1 MVFTLTQY
9 RAGRNPWKHPRLA
22 LREHCQAGILGPT
35 FTTRLHFMMNVSTH
49 PYDAL
54 TPNAILD
61 AMEEAGFAV
70 SGRLFALNSYEN
82 RVYQIGLDEGPPVIT
97 KFYRPG
103 RWTNE
108 QVREEHEFTRELLE
122 ADIPVVAPLVMPSG
136 DTLGKHGDFLFAV
149 FNQRGGQAPDTSVT
163 DTLYRLG
170 QWLAQIHNIG
180 ALKPFQHRSALSV
193 MGGIEASNALLL
205 EGDWIPKDLRPAW
218 DSLIPDL
225 LTHCHARIEDA
236 GTVEALR
243 LHGDCHA
250 GNILCR
256 DEQMLFVDMDD
267 CRTGPAMQ
275 DMWLLLNGEDSERG
289 AQLGELLEGYETFR
303 DFNRRERHLIEPL
316 RCYRQISHCAWL
328 AKRWDDPAFPRFFP
342 WFAQPRFWSDQ
353 VLSLRE
359 QLAALQAPSI
369 TLPGQY

>member
-1 MVFTLTQY
+1 MTHD
-9 RAGRNPWKHPRLA
+9 PSLA
-22 LREHCQAGILGPT
+22 
-35 FTTRLHFMMNVSTH
+35 VSTH
-49 PYDAL
+49 PYDFL
-54 TPNAILD
+54 TPDTILD

-82 RVYQIGLDEGPPVIT
+82 RVYQVGLDEGAPVIA

-103 RWTNE
+103 RWSDAE
-108 QVREEHEFTRELLE
+108 IREEHEFTLELLE
-122 ADIPVVAPLVMPSG
+122 ADIPVVAPMQLASG
-136 DTLGKHGDFLFAV
+136 DTLGRHGDYLFAV
-149 FNQRGGQAPDTSVT
+149 FPQRGGQAPDTSVT

-170 QWLAQIHNIG
+170 QWLGQIHNIG
-180 ALKPFQHRSALSV
+180 AKKPFAYRSGMDLL
-193 MGGIEASNALLL
+193 GGIEASNQLLV
-205 EGDWIPKDLRPAW
+205 EGDWIPADLRPAW

-225 LTHCHARIEDA
+225 QRLCAARVDEA
-236 GTVEALR
+236 GPVATMR

-256 DEQMLFVDMDD
+256 DEQMLFVDLDD

-275 DMWLLLNGEDSERG
+275 DMWLLLNGDEFERG
-289 AQLGELLEGYETFR
+289 AQLGELLEGYEMFR

-316 RCYRQISHCAWL
+316 RCYRQIAHCAWL

-353 VLSLRE
+353 ILSLRE
-359 QLAALQAPSI
+359 QLSALQSPAI
-369 TLPGQY
+369 TVPGHY

>member
-1 MVFTLTQY
+1 MTHDP
-9 RAGRNPWKHPRLA
+9 ALA
-22 LREHCQAGILGPT
+22 TSP
-35 FTTRLHFMMNVSTH
+35 H
-49 PYDAL
+49 PYDSL
-54 TPNAILD
+54 KPDTILD

-82 RVYQIGLDEGPPVIT
+82 RVYQVGLDEGPPVIA

-103 RWTNE
+103 RWTE
-108 QVREEHEFTRELLE
+108 SQIREEHEFTLELLD
-122 ADIPVVAPLVMPSG
+122 ADIPVVAPLAMPSG
-136 DTLGKHGDFLFAV
+136 DTLGQHGDFFFAV
-149 FNQRGGQAPDTSVT
+149 FSQRGGQAPDVSVT

-170 QWLAQIHNIG
+170 QWLGQLHNIG
-180 ALKPFQHRSALSV
+180 AKKPFEHRPRFSLLE
-193 MGGIEASNALLL
+193 GIEANNRLLIK
-205 EGDWIPKDLRPAW
+205 GNWIPQDLRPAW

-225 LTHCHARIEDA
+225 IRYCGACIDDT
-236 GTVEALR
+236 GPVESLR

-256 DEQMLFVDMDD
+256 DEQMLFVDLDD
-267 CRTGPAMQ
+267 CRSGPAIQ

-289 AQLGELLEGYETFR
+289 AQLGELLEGYEMFR

-316 RCYRQISHCAWL
+316 RCYRQIAHCAWL

-369 TLPGQY
+369 SLPGQY

>member
-1 MVFTLTQY
+1 MT
-9 RAGRNPWKHPRLA
+9 
-22 LREHCQAGILGPT
+22 
-35 FTTRLHFMMNVSTH
+35 SSH
-49 PYDAL
+49 PYDSL
-54 TPNAILD
+54 TPDTILD
-61 AMEEAGFAV
+61 AMEAAGFAV

-82 RVYQIGLDEGPPVIT
+82 RVYQVGLDEGPPVIV

-103 RWTNE
+103 RWTE
-108 QVREEHEFTRELLE
+108 AAIREEHEFTLELMS
-122 ADIPVVAPLVMPSG
+122 ADIPVVAPLLMSSN
-136 DTLGKHGDFLFAV
+136 DTLGQHDDFFFAV
-149 FNQRGGQAPDTSVT
+149 FRQRGGQAPDVSVP

-170 QWLAQIHNIG
+170 QWLGQLHNIG
-180 ALKPFQHRSALSV
+180 AQKPFRHRASLSLLD
-193 MGGIEASNALLL
+193 GIESGNQLLL
-205 EGDWIPKDLRPAW
+205 EGDWIPRDLRPAW

-225 LTHCHARIEDA
+225 THYCHARIEDA
-236 GTVEALR
+236 GTIGTLR

-256 DEQMLFVDMDD
+256 DDQMLFVDLDD
-267 CRTGPAMQ
+267 CRTGPAIQ
-275 DMWLLLNGEDSERG
+275 DMWLLLNGDDSERG
-289 AQLGELLEGYETFR
+289 VQLGELLEGYEMFR

-353 VLSLRE
+353 ILSLRE

-369 TLPGQY
+369 SLPGQY

>member
-1 MVFTLTQY
+1 MTH
-9 RAGRNPWKHPRLA
+9 AHSLA
-22 LREHCQAGILGPT
+22 
-35 FTTRLHFMMNVSTH
+35 NSSH
-49 PYDAL
+49 PYDEL
-54 TPNAILD
+54 TPDTILD
-61 AMEEAGFAV
+61 AMEEAGYAV

-82 RVYQIGLDEGPPVIT
+82 RVYQIGLDEGPPVIA

-103 RWTNE
+103 RWSE
-108 QVREEHEFTRELLE
+108 AEIREEHDFTLELLD

-136 DTLGKHGDFLFAV
+136 DTLGQHGGFLFAV
-149 FNQRGGQAPDTSVT
+149 FAQRGGQAPDVSVT

-170 QWLAQIHNIG
+170 QWLGRMHNIG
-180 ALKPFQHRSALSV
+180 ASKAFAHRPTMSL
-193 MGGIEASNALLL
+193 MDGIENNNRLLI
-205 EGDWIPKDLRPAW
+205 EGDWIPSDLRPAW

-225 LTHCHARIEDA
+225 IRLCGARIDEA
-236 GTVEALR
+236 GPVDTLR

-256 DEQMLFVDMDD
+256 DEQMLFVDLDD
-267 CRTGPAMQ
+267 CRTGPAVQ

-289 AQLGELLEGYETFR
+289 AQLGELLEGYEMFR
-303 DFNRRERHLIEPL
+303 DFNRRQRHLIEPL

-353 VLSLRE
+353 ILSLRE
-359 QLAALQAPSI
+359 QLAALQSPSI
-369 TLPGQY
+369 SLPGQY